1 MSHWPVMQ
9 GQEWD
14 IETSFRLRIMDYSPN
29 RFLSLWVVL
38 FLTWGTHTYICCNF
52 FAIFLTYSASPSNT
66 SFESFL
72 RTHLFIH
79 TSETS
84 RIQPCDR
91 TPDQLIEKPRNLEIR
106 CSPRSNSDQSRS
118 LLQNPE
124 VLMHRYLKLRE
135 NACSVPFRR
144 CRVLPSTFRNR
155 CSIDEMFFLY
165 GVKPNN
171 CDLTV

>member
-29 RFLSLWVVL
+29 RFLSLWVVF

-79 TSETS
+79 TSETPWNQTVRS
-84 RIQPCDR
+84 NTR
-91 TPDQLIEKPRNLEIR
+91 PDHREPTNLELR
-106 CSPRSNSDQSRS
+106 CSPCSNSDQSRS
-118 LLQNPE
+118 LLQIPE

-165 GVKPNN
+165 GVNQ
-171 CDLTV
+171 TTAI